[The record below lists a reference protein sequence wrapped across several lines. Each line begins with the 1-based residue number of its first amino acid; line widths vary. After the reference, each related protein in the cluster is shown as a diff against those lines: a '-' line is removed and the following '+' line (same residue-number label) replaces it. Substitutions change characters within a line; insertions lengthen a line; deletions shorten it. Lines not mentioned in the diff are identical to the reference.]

1 MFKSNIITTHTHCFF
16 LRYIYTHIEIASRT
30 NTYLNLHIKIHTHP
44 HKCERTHLHTHART
58 LRDSEKLWKRK
69 GERQRKIVLSPLSP
83 LYSLH
88 VYVYILVHHSH
99 LYTCIHT
106 HFLHTHTL
114 DQTHCHKKAQIL
126 IHERDTL
133 NNKHSIS
140 HEDISKLSLCF
151 TICNFHKLSFT
162 HTQ

>member
-106 HFLHTHTL
+106 HIQPHTL
-114 DQTHCHKKAQIL
+114 
-126 IHERDTL
+126 
-133 NNKHSIS
+133 
-140 HEDISKLSLCF
+140 
-151 TICNFHKLSFT
+151 FT
-162 HTQ
+162 HTQTRPNILSQKSTNLDTRTRHAQ